1 MMRTKR
7 HRVMSG
13 ITALA
18 AVAGSAN
25 VVAGEAARAT
35 KPLPGQLR
43 KQVQAS
49 IDRALDYLK
58 TAQEPDGSWA
68 PKAGP
73 AITALVARCFAEHPG
88 YGPKHP
94 IVRKA
99 LECVLKHRQPDGG
112 IYDAGVGMR
121 NYTTSICLM
130 FLASLPESDSE
141 VRQAREQA
149 VRFLK
154 NLQWA
159 EHRKGPDGKAITPD
173 HVWYGGAGYGR
184 HKRPDLSNTQM
195 MLEALNQSGLPKSDP
210 TYKKAVRFIERC
222 QMLSE
227 TNDQLLARR
236 ASDGGFIYTPANGGE
251 SKAGTVTVDG
261 QPMLRSYGSMTYA
274 GFKSL
279 LHANVSRDDV
289 RVQRAWDWIRKHYTL
304 NENPNMPGKQSKQ
317 GLYYYY
323 HVFARALNAWGKP
336 SLTDAKGLEHDWRI
350 DLCQKLVSLQRPEGY
365 WVNEADRWMEG
376 LPPLVTAYAVR
387 ALQTAVK

>member
-1 MMRTKR
+1 ML
-7 HRVMSG
+7 G

-25 VVAGEAARAT
+25 VVAGEAARAA

-68 PKAGP
+68 SKAGP
-73 AITALVARCFAEHPG
+73 AITALVARCFAEHSE
-88 YGPKHP
+88 YGPNHP

-112 IYDAGVGMR
+112 IYDTGVGMR

-130 FLASLPESDSE
+130 FLVSLPESDSD

-195 MLEALNQSGLPKSDP
+195 MLEALDQSGLPKSDP

-261 QPMLRSYGSMTYA
+261 QPMLRCYGSMTYA

-323 HVFARALNAWGKP
+323 HVFARALNAWGEP
-336 SLTDAKGLEHDWRI
+336 SLTDAKGAKHDWRI
-350 DLCQKLVSLQRPEGY
+350 DLCQKLISLQRPEGY

-376 LPPLVTAYAVR
+376 LPSLVTAYAVR
-387 ALQTAVK
+387 ALQTAIK